1 MKQYQK
7 SESTIPNKLLETLEG
22 TSDVEVT
29 LDFCYVFCTI
39 TAELLIVRSFSKEI

>member
-7 SESTIPNKLLETLEG
+7 YEPAISNKLLETLEG

-39 TAELLIVRSFSKEI
+39 TAELLIVPQF